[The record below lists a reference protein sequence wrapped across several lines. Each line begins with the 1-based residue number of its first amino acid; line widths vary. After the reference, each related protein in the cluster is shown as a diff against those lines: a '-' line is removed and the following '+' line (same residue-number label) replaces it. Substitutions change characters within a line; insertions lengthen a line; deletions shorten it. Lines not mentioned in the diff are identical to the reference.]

1 MIDLKFYV
9 ASIVAV
15 FLALAL
21 GILLGSVIVGQQG
34 EPISQK
40 LVKSIE
46 ADIEKV
52 RTENQLLSRENQEIN
67 KFLNEIYSYLIKN
80 RLLNEKIGLVY
91 FDSETEGMV
100 REVKSFLEEAS
111 AKVGL
116 VEFDVQTFKTS
127 SLTTTAQNLGLELT
141 PDTSF
146 STVISFLSS
155 RLTTSTIDLP
165 MILGKLD
172 FLKIKDFGL
181 NDLPFTYLVIF
192 LPRHPGEIDQ
202 LAKTDLDQ
210 EKTILVVSK
219 SAVESS
225 EPALPNFKPTVIFG
239 IETLPSKVSLVFA
252 FGSSKARLG
261 YGKAHYF
268 LDGKLK

>member
-40 LVKSIE
+40 LIKSIE

-52 RTENQLLSRENQEIN
+52 RIENQTLSRENQEIN
-67 KFLNEIYSYLIKN
+67 KFLNEVYSFLIKN

-91 FDSETEGMV
+91 FDSENEGMV
-100 REVKSFLEEAS
+100 REVKNFLEEAS

-116 VEFDVQTFKTS
+116 VEFDLHTFKKS
-127 SLTTTAQNLGLELT
+127 DLTTTAQSLGLELT

-146 STVISFLSS
+146 STVIGFLSS
-155 RLTTSTIDLP
+155 KLTTSTIDLP
-165 MILGKLD
+165 MTLGKLD
-172 FLKIKDFGL
+172 FLEIKDFGL
-181 NDLPFTYLVIF
+181 NDLPFTYLVVFIP
-192 LPRHPGEIDQ
+192 LDQGEIGQ
-202 LAKTDLDQ
+202 LAEANFDHK
-210 EKTILVVSK
+210 KVILVVDK
-219 SAVESS
+219 AAVEPSA
-225 EPALPNFKPTVIFG
+225 PALPNFKSTVVFG
-239 IETLPSKVSLVFA
+239 VETLPGKVSLVFA

-261 YGKAHYF
+261 YGRTHYF